1 MQTGVGRNP
10 GAQACVTRGFESAP
24 VRRLA
29 KGPRNAFLKIKNDGD
44 G

>member
-1 MQTGVGRNP
+1 MQTGVGRSP
-10 GAQACVTRGFESAP
+10 GAQARVTQGFESAP

-29 KGPRNAFLKIKNDGD
+29 KGPRNAFLESKNDGD